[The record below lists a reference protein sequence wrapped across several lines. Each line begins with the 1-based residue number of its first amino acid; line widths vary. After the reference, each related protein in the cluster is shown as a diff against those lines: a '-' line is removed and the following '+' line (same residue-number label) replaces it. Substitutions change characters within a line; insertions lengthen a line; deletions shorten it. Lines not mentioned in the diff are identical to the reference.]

1 MSTVRTLTLACVAG
15 LAAIGLMGCDPEKMA
30 GDDPNAKKP
39 PVVTKPADPVPSSL
53 SPLKDAPSDGDE
65 VAVLET
71 AKGTIVLMFYPE
83 RAPKHV
89 ENFKNLVKSGF
100 YDGTRFH
107 RCIPEFMIQG
117 GDPNSKEMKR
127 AGEWGTGGNVV
138 NGKENMVQAEFN
150 DINHVRGILSM
161 ARSQDP
167 NSASSQFF
175 IMHGANSGL
184 NGQYTAFGKAVRGMD
199 VVDKI
204 VVQPLKDEMAGT
216 VFPEYAVVL
225 KKATIKTWPID

>member
-1 MSTVRTLTLACVAG
+1 MTVRTLTLFGIAG
-15 LAAIGLMGCDPEKMA
+15 LSALGLLGCDPEKMA
-30 GDDPNAKKP
+30 GEEPKKDNAAPPVTNETKP
-39 PVVTKPADPVPSSL
+39 PVAL
-53 SPLKDAPSDGDE
+53 APLKDMPSDSEE

-71 AKGTIVLMFYPE
+71 EKGTIVVMFYPD

-107 RCIPEFMIQG
+107 RCIPGFMIQG
-117 GDPNSKEMKR
+117 GDPSSKDKSK
-127 AGEWGTGGNVV
+127 AATWGMGGNVV
-138 NGKENMVQAEFN
+138 NGKEQMVQAEFN
-150 DINHVRGILSM
+150 DISHKRGILSM

-175 IMHGANSGL
+175 IMHGDNIGL
-184 NGQYTAFGKAVRGMD
+184 NGQYTAFGKAIRGLD

-204 VVQPLKDEMAGT
+204 VVSPLKDVEGGT
-216 VFPEYAVVL
+216 VYPDYAVVL

>member
-1 MSTVRTLTLACVAG
+1 
-15 LAAIGLMGCDPEKMA
+15 
-30 GDDPNAKKP
+30 
-39 PVVTKPADPVPSSL
+39 
-53 SPLKDAPSDGDE
+53 
-65 VAVLET
+65 
-71 AKGTIVLMFYPE
+71 
-83 RAPKHV
+83 
-89 ENFKNLVKSGF
+89 VKSGF

-117 GDPNSKEMKR
+117 GDPTSKDMKR
-127 AGEWGTGGNVV
+127 STEWGTGGNVV
-138 NGKENMVQAEFN
+138 DGKEQTVDAEFN

-161 ARSQDP
+161 ARSNDP

-204 VVQPLKDEMAGT
+204 VVQPLKDEMGGT

>member
-1 MSTVRTLTLACVAG
+1 MTTFRTLTLACVAT
-15 LAAIGLMGCDPEKMA
+15 LAATGMMGCDPEKMA
-30 GDDPNAKKP
+30 GETPADE
-39 PVVTKPADPVPSSL
+39 KPAVAEKPEVPTPSSL
-53 SPLKDAPSDGDE
+53 PPLKDAPTDGDE

-71 AKGTIVLMFYPE
+71 EKGTIVLMFYPE

-117 GDPNSKEMKR
+117 GDPTSKDMKR
-127 AGEWGTGGNVV
+127 STEWGTGGNVV
-138 NGKENMVQAEFN
+138 DGKEQTVDAEFN

-161 ARSQDP
+161 ARSNDP

-204 VVQPLKDEMAGT
+204 VVQPLKDEMGGT